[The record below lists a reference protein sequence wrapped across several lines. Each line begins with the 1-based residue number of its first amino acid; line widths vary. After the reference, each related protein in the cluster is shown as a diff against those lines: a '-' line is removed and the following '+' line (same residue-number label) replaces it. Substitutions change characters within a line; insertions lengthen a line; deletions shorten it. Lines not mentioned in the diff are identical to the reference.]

1 MVFLRAQPK
10 AKIMNTKSI
19 LPLFLASFLM
29 ACTNEP
35 TVTEWVSSTI
45 DNQWQLQQLDGIS
58 EIATS
63 NTVIIDTAHTAQT
76 MEGFGVCMS
85 ELGWLSLSELSDAD
99 RDAVLD
105 EMFVPQKGGNFTVV
119 RTPIAASDFAT
130 GYYSYND
137 TPLDFEMKNF
147 SIAHDTVALIPLIK
161 AVQQRLPKVKIWASP
176 WCPPSWMKKNQ
187 HYAMRSTLAMERE
200 LDAKKDKKTES
211 TYMYHVVRNG
221 LAEDKQGDE
230 GADMFIVEDE
240 YLKAYALYFKKYV
253 QAYRNEGI
261 DIFGVM
267 PQNEFNSA
275 QIFPSCC
282 WLSSTLARFI
292 GDHLGPALEEEGV
305 EVMFGTME
313 RADAAMVDTVLTHP
327 TASKYVK
334 RVGYQWAGRK
344 ALPDAY
350 EKWYPKGIQLMMT
363 EQECGNGKN
372 DLAGAMHSWELM
384 KHYLSYG
391 VSIYEYWNISLMSDC
406 VSHWGWRQNS
416 LVVVNEKDKTY
427 RFTPEYYVLKHASHY
442 VMPGARRLILDG
454 TYDDVLAFINPDKSI
469 AVIVAN
475 STKDTTSVT
484 ITLSNRNYT
493 VMLKPLSMNTL
504 TLNSDQSL

>member
-1 MVFLRAQPK
+1 MKKTCFYILVAVVMVF
-10 AKIMNTKSI
+10 T
-19 LPLFLASFLM
+19 
-29 ACTNEP
+29 ACTPSKP
-35 TVTEWVSSTI
+35 TVSEWMSSTM
-45 DNQWQLQQLDGIS
+45 DQQWQSQDVEALTTDVS
-58 EIATS
+58 E
-63 NTVIIDTAHTAQT
+63 NTIVIDPTKTAQT
-76 MEGFGVCMS
+76 IEGFGVCMS
-85 ELGWLSLSELSDAD
+85 ELGWLSLSELSEED
-99 RDAVLD
+99 RNAVLD
-105 EMFVPQKGGNFTVV
+105 EMFVPEKGANFTVV

-130 GYYSYND
+130 DYYSYND

-161 AVQQRLPKVKIWASP
+161 AVQQRLPEVKIWGSP

-200 LDAKKDKKTES
+200 LEAKKNMDTES
-211 TYMYHVVRNG
+211 TYMYQIVRNG

-230 GADMFIVEDE
+230 GADMFIAEDQ
-240 YLKAYALYFKKYV
+240 YLKAYALYFKKYI

-261 DIFGVM
+261 NLFGVM

-292 GDHLGPALEEEGV
+292 GDYLGPALEEEGV

-313 RADAAMVDTVLTHP
+313 RPDAAMVDTVLTHP

-334 RVGYQWAGRK
+334 RVGYQWAGRE

-363 EQECGNGKN
+363 EQECGDGQN
-372 DLAGAMHSWELM
+372 DLAGAMHSWDLM
-384 KHYLSYG
+384 KHYLSHG

-406 VSHWGWRQNS
+406 VSRWGWRQNS

-427 RFTPEYYVLKHASHY
+427 RFTPEYYVMKHASHY
-442 VMPGARRLILDG
+442 VKPGAKRIELDG
-454 TYDDVLAFINPDKSI
+454 TYDDALAFINTDGSI

-475 STKDTTSVT
+475 STEEAKTVT
-484 ITLSNRNYT
+484 MTIAGENRTMTLQ
-493 VMLKPLSMNTL
+493 PLSMNTMIL
-504 TLNSDQSL
+504 R